1 MDFRHGESNQAW
13 RPDKTARQ
21 SSFVI
26 IVSSLLVTGINSIGR
41 SVARCISGF
50 STNWNNRAYL
60 CIVVVNPLIV
70 ACQITSILMMIVD
83 VSQKRKKKKRI
94 PFQNVE
100 RKRESR
106 TKLFFQDFIDLQ
118 LSKLFFSF
126 SLSLSLSKKSKQI
139 ILNDTMMY
147 F

>member
-1 MDFRHGESNQAW
+1 MKFLICIITSQAVYTSCTHKYISNSSFRHGETNQAR

-60 CIVVVNPLIV
+60 CILVVNPVDRAKLHQPCSLIFNNGGEGGKEGNPFEKCGLERVKRV
-70 ACQITSILMMIVD
+70 ARIEVTGFSIGN
-83 VSQKRKKKKRI
+83 S
-94 PFQNVE
+94 
-100 RKRESR
+100 
-106 TKLFFQDFIDLQ
+106 
-118 LSKLFFSF
+118 
-126 SLSLSLSKKSKQI
+126 
-139 ILNDTMMY
+139 
-147 F
+147 

>member
-26 IVSSLLVTGINSIGR
+26 IVSSFLVTGINSIGR

-83 VSQKRKKKKRI
+83 VSQKKKKKKKNPLPKRG
-94 PFQNVE
+94 E
-100 RKRESR
+100 KERESYKVIFSGFHR
-106 TKLFFQDFIDLQ
+106 FAIVKIVFFF
-118 LSKLFFSF
+118 F
-126 SLSLSLSKKSKQI
+126 SLSLSL
-139 ILNDTMMY
+139 
-147 F
+147 

>member
-13 RPDKTARQ
+13 GPDKTARQ

-83 VSQKRKKKKRI
+83 VSQKRKKKKRN
-94 PFQNVE
+94 PLPKHELE
-100 RKRESR
+100 RKRERESC
-106 TKLFFQDFIDLQ
+106 TKLFFIDLQ
-118 LSKLFFSF
+118 LFSF
-126 SLSLSLSKKSKQI
+126 SLSL
-139 ILNDTMMY
+139 
-147 F
+147 

>member
-1 MDFRHGESNQAW
+1 MKFLICIITSQAVYTSCTHKYISNSSFRHGETNQAR

-60 CIVVVNPLIV
+60 CILVVNPVDRAKLHQPCSLIFNNGGRGEGGGKKETPSKSVDSRV
-70 ACQITSILMMIVD
+70 AQIEVTGFSIGN
-83 VSQKRKKKKRI
+83 S
-94 PFQNVE
+94 
-100 RKRESR
+100 
-106 TKLFFQDFIDLQ
+106 
-118 LSKLFFSF
+118 
-126 SLSLSLSKKSKQI
+126 
-139 ILNDTMMY
+139 
-147 F
+147 